1 MKAAAAATG
10 RWDDNGCLSATVGKS
25 LRANPHEM
33 NGAAWNGEV
42 ESDAMAQQ
50 PGRYSLDTRV
60 PFPPLQPWVILKKR
74 QSLSSFKG
82 IYPSNYGQI
91 G

>member
-10 RWDDNGCLSATVGKS
+10 RRDDNGCLSATVGKS
-25 LRANPHEM
+25 LRANPHDM
-33 NGAAWNGEV
+33 NGAACEQSLSDCSARNGGEV

-60 PFPPLQPWVILKKR
+60 PFPPLQP
-74 QSLSSFKG
+74 
-82 IYPSNYGQI
+82 
-91 G
+91 